1 MKIDSRFKLQ
11 NVAGERLL
19 LLQGK
24 VDGDMTKVISF
35 NESAVEMWNA
45 LQNRDFE
52 VADAAQVLLDNYDVS
67 QEVALKDAQGW
78 VDILKEKGVISE

>member
-52 VADAAQVLLDNYDVS
+52 VEDAAKVLTDNYDVS
-67 QEVALKDAQGW
+67 PEVALKDAQAW
-78 VDILKEKGVISE
+78 IDVLKEKGVIA